1 MKYTNLT
8 VLMIAMTA
16 WHANDVC
23 GQDTGGRDGYN
34 IEFQLKGFRNDTII
48 LGQRLNDSYIRKDT
62 AILDGQGRGVF
73 RGNEV
78 LGQGMYLV
86 YLPDNRYFD
95 LLIGNE
101 QHFSFVNDTS
111 DLLAE
116 MKVKGSTDNIA
127 FYDYQLYLKQMR
139 VKATDLQ
146 EQIKNAANPGDSL
159 KLRNQLDGLNNEVN
173 ASIKDRINKY
183 KGTFF
188 SVFLLALQDVEVPD
202 PPRDEAGN
210 ITDSLFQYRYYKNH
224 YFDNFDVSDVRML
237 RTPIYEN
244 KILRYVDR
252 VVVQIP
258 DSLIE
263 AVDMLIEESRS
274 DPQLFRYMLITLFNH
289 YAESQ
294 IMGMDAVYVHIAEKY
309 YIPEAEWSSDEFISK
324 LKDRVA
330 KLNPTLIGKTAPD
343 IKLVKVSPE
352 HMIAAAEDEELKKN
366 PYVGDFFQLYDIDAP
381 YIILYFW
388 EADCGHCKK
397 QTPILHDVYQRL
409 KKKGVEVVA
418 VHILGGEEG
427 KVKWIDYLNDNG
439 YYDWINCWNP
449 YDFSFKDIYDVSSTP
464 SLFVLDKDKKI
475 VAKKITP
482 DQAEKII
489 NSLIAKEKAD

>member
-1 MKYTNLT
+1 MT
-8 VLMIAMTA
+8 VLLIAMTA
-16 WHANDVC
+16 WQAEDIS
-23 GQDTGGRDGYN
+23 GQKDRGKDGYD
-34 IEFQLKGFRNDTII
+34 IAFQLKGFKNDTVI

-62 AILDGQGRGVF
+62 AILDGQGKGAF
-73 RGNEV
+73 RGDEA

-95 LLIGNE
+95 LLIGKE
-101 QHFSFVNDTS
+101 QHFTFVNDTS
-111 DLLAE
+111 DLLGE
-116 MKVKGSTDNIA
+116 MKVTGSADNIA
-127 FYDYQLYLKQMR
+127 FYDYQRYLKQMR
-139 VKATDLQ
+139 QQAMDLQ
-146 EQIKNAANPGDSL
+146 DKIKNAAVPGDSARY
-159 KLRNQLDGLNNEVN
+159 KGQLDDLNEEVQN
-173 ASIKDRINKY
+173 SIRERISKY

-188 SVFLLALQDVEVPD
+188 SVFLLALQDVQVPD

-210 ITDSLFQYRYYKNH
+210 ITDSLFQYRYFKNH
-224 YFDNFDVSDVRML
+224 YFDNFDVSDVRLL
-237 RTPIYEN
+237 RTPIYQN

-252 VVVQIP
+252 VVVQMP

-289 YAESQ
+289 FAESQ

-309 YIPEAEWSSDEFISK
+309 YIPEAQWSSDEFISK

-330 KLNPTLIGKTAPD
+330 KLSPTLIGKTAPD
-343 IKLVKVSPE
+343 IRLVRVSPE
-352 HMIAAAEDEELKKN
+352 HMMAAAEDEELKKD

-397 QTPILHDVYQRL
+397 QTPILHDAYERL

-427 KVKWIDYLNDNG
+427 KVKWIDYLNQQG
-439 YYDWINCWNP
+439 YFDWINCWNP
-449 YDFSFKDIYDVSSTP
+449 YDFSFKDVYDVSSTP

-489 NSLIAKEKAD
+489 NSMIAKDNAD